1 MRRLLLPKLG
11 NQRRAIG
18 AWVAC
23 LLLAGAAPASAA
35 PLAMPASNAGVVDRV
50 AVKKVPPK
58 YPPGAERR
66 GITGVVQL
74 EFTVDGQGNV
84 VAPRVVQGTPPGVF
98 DSVALQAIAKWKY
111 EPTGTETR
119 AVQVNMKFELRD

>member
-1 MRRLLLPKLG
+1 MRRLLLPNLG
-11 NQRRAIG
+11 KHRQAIG
-18 AWVAC
+18 ACVAC
-23 LLLAGAAPASAA
+23 LLLAGTASAFAA

-50 AVKKVPPK
+50 AVKKVPPR

-111 EPTGTETR
+111 QPTGAETR
-119 AVQVNMKFELRD
+119 AVQVNMKFEIK